1 MKIEVGA
8 MKSQKPARRKHLLD
22 KAFGLL
28 YLSHQE
34 AFRQIPFNHSE
45 KRSDRVGPQFGS
57 SRSIRQCL
65 AEVVDGA

>member
-28 YLSHQE
+28 YLSHRTVGFDGRG
-34 AFRQIPFNHSE
+34 A
-45 KRSDRVGPQFGS
+45 DR
-57 SRSIRQCL
+57 RRAT
-65 AEVVDGA
+65 AELHVEFVRTKGELWVQLKLTNI